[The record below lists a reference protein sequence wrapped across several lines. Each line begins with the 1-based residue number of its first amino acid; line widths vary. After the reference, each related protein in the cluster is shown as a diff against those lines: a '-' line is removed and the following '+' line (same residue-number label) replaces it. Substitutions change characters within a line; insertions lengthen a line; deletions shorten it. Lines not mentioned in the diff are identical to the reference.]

1 MLHELE
7 VAEELFKAFIRENYT
22 YEYTYDP

>member
-22 YEYTYDP
+22 YDP